1 MNVKS
6 LFEDDLRR
14 RGLAFS
20 IDPQSGRH
28 VVWVGGARML
38 ISLANLERDV
48 AIDGDADRVVRFVDS
63 ILLSSSIADS
73 APCAD
78 RLYWSL
84 EPSDYEESAQFRVA
98 VSDRVDRVLVHLSL
112 EGRLITWVTAEIL
125 HTLGLSKPDAEA
137 KAFSNLARAL
147 SEATVQS
154 HDINGVLLGFIDTK
168 IPFKASLI
176 LAPNLREVVGAI
188 LGWPL
193 MAVVPDRDF
202 LYLWAAQHTDFVQ
215 RLGGVVVREYSK
227 ASYPISTEVY
237 EIGDQTIRA
246 IGEFPK
252 EAEPGV
258 TPNGGPVAQLPTR
271 TVRDGHHR

>member
-6 LFEDDLRR
+6 LFEEDLRR
-14 RGLAFS
+14 RGLSFS
-20 IDPQSGRH
+20 IDAQSGRH
-28 VVWVGGARML
+28 VVGVGGARML

-48 AIDGDADRVVRFVDS
+48 ATDGDAERVVRFVDS
-63 ILLSSSIADS
+63 ILLSSSTFDS
-73 APCAD
+73 VPCVD

-84 EPSDYEESAQFRVA
+84 EPSDFKESAEYRVA
-98 VSDRVDRVLVHLSL
+98 VSDRVDRVLVHVSKD
-112 EGRLITWVTAEIL
+112 GRLVTWVTAEML
-125 HTLGLSKPDAEA
+125 HTLGLSALDAAA
-137 KAFSNLARAL
+137 KAFSNLARTL

-154 HDINGVLLGFIDTK
+154 QNIDGVDLGFIDTK

-202 LYLWAAQHTDFVQ
+202 LYLWAARHADFVE
-215 RLGGVVVREYSK
+215 RVGGVVVREYSK
-227 ASYPISTEVY
+227 APYPISTEVY
-237 EIGDQTIRA
+237 EIGDQAIRA

-252 EAEPGV
+252 EAKPSV
-258 TPNGGPVAQLPTR
+258 
-271 TVRDGHHR
+271 